1 MRSLA
6 PLLLIALIPACGM
19 KGDLYEPAP
28 PAEPAAAPEQTP
40 RPSPEATD
48 KGERKTIPAT
58 PDPAK
63 SL

>member
-1 MRSLA
+1 MRNLA
-6 PLLLIALIPACGM
+6 LVLVVALLPACGM

-28 PAEPAAAPEQTP
+28 PAAEPTTSE
-40 RPSPEATD
+40 PSTDDTD
-48 KGERKTIPAT
+48 KGDRKTIPPT